1 MMWMDTG
8 NRWLDGHIRA
18 LMNFHSEID
27 SCAGIASPLTTE
39 ERETLH
45 RRFKSIN
52 TLLCKVAKRE
62 AKKRKK

>member
-1 MMWMDTG
+1 MTWMDTG

-18 LMNFHSEID
+18 LYNFHSEID
-27 SCAGIASPLTTE
+27 SCAGIASPLTAE

>member
-1 MMWMDTG
+1 MIWMNTG
-8 NRWLDGHIRA
+8 NKWLDGHIRT

-27 SCAGIASPLTTE
+27 SCAGIASPLTRE

-45 RRFKSIN
+45 RRLKSIN

-62 AKKRKK
+62 TKKLK